1 MKFNFNSTKDAHLN
15 DEKVSC
21 HRKNGEFEII
31 ASFSESEKDAMTT
44 VATVVERLHTMDGD
58 RMGWLSTLCDKVVNV
73 LEAATSWQKV
83 KLEREKVALELAKL
97 KLKVRD

>member
-1 MKFNFNSTKDAHLN
+1 MKISH
-15 DEKVSC
+15 
-21 HRKNGEFEII
+21 HRENGEFEVIV
-31 ASFSESEKDAMTT
+31 SFSDSEKDAMTT
-44 VATVVERLHTMDGD
+44 VATVVERAHAMDRD

-83 KLEREKVALELAKL
+83 KLEREKVALAKL